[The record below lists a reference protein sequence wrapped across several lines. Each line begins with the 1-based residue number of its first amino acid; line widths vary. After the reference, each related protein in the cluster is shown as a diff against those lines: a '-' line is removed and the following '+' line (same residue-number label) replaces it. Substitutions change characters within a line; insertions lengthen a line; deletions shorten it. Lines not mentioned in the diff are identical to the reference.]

1 MNHDGAGSLPDIDA
15 IGEQAAGVYEELE
28 SERLGQRTSLAF
40 CNGRQRLSSVLD
52 ITDRSVESE
61 PDLPGGFEHIETLG
75 VDAGHLRRSA
85 PAILPQRIA
94 MVIVHVLNDSRFLR
108 RGKWIFRHEFAG
120 FYPADPSKSTDESNP
135 YELKP
140 ENREG
145 MRLVILTCG
154 WKVSEV
160 SLASVGSIITDRPD
174 IGHAGDAAPCLHVI

>member
-1 MNHDGAGSLPDIDA
+1 MAVHNCALLRSWKIKVTKLWRMNRPA
-15 IGEQAAGVYEELE
+15 I
-28 SERLGQRTSLAF
+28 
-40 CNGRQRLSSVLD
+40 SSM
-52 ITDRSVESE
+52 TDRSVESE

-108 RGKWIFRHEFAG
+108 RGKWICRHEFAG
-120 FYPADPSKSTDESNP
+120 FYPVDPSKSTDESNP

-145 MRLVILTCG
+145 MRMVVLTCG
-154 WKVSEV
+154 WNVSEV
-160 SLASVGSIITDRPD
+160 ALATAGSLMTERPE
-174 IGHAGDAAPCLHVI
+174 IGDAADPAASLRAI